1 MFKKKKGERM
11 TYNLQSGRNFEDIVE
26 GLLKFMGYNTIVN
39 ANKIHIH
46 AEITH
51 AKGKNRLLIECK
63 NHTEKTVSLHEV
75 EKFCHTVALA
85 REHHEADLGMLI
97 SNTSFSEEAMSWCT
111 RNCSF
116 VQLRT
121 YGQLIS
127 ASARFRKLARKFH
140 KWS

>member
-1 MFKKKKGERM
+1 M
-11 TYNLQSGRNFEDIVE
+11 TYNLQSGRSFEEIVE

-39 ANKIHIH
+39 ANRIHIH

-63 NHTEKTVSLHEV
+63 NYQEKPVDLKEV
-75 EKFCHTVALA
+75 EKFCHTVAFA
-85 REHHEADLGMLI
+85 REHREADSGMLI
-97 SNTSFSEEAMSWCT
+97 SNSGFSSEAMTWCS

-121 YGQLIS
+121 YKQLIS
-127 ASARFRKLARKFH
+127 ASARFRKLARKFC